1 MKKIFYFLVSI
12 SMIILSVSNGYA
24 LTAGEIYTIEIDA
37 IGSNGAIVDLSG
49 LTTSAEADS
58 NGKIAF
64 SIAGTPDRTSY
75 NFLVVTVKNPDGTT
89 ARRSIAPTPTAGAT
103 VNLGISNV
111 TEGQAEALI
120 SAMQTAGSDNP
131 IMVAFGMVILR
142 TGSLSSADL
151 ARVATAS
158 RAAVNGFENEL
169 TTNLGVSSAQMTTFK
184 SGIVSRLNE
193 FTSLYKDAVD
203 ATTDAAAAQN
213 RGKAAGLLMQIFVH
227 SATDA
232 GFNEDYVELALMAA
246 GDAVDDDSSWS
257 SLPAAFRSAVDA
269 EMGSAMQK
277 LRAEKALKKYTEA
290 LTLLGAS
297 STQISRYTTAANT
310 LFTAMENAFKAFEA
324 LFQDESS
331 MPSAGDI
338 SSAQSTINTA
348 MESAF
353 SSFITNAASSSS
365 EIDTMAT
372 AMKSGFCSGD
382 AGCETAIDNMKGS
395 SASNSMF
402 SFRTQGGTAVY
413 WPIPMVAAVTWTA
426 NAVAAGG
433 SLTYTRDTLAV
444 PALLNWLDSDDNGG
458 NGVNNTRHDW
468 DATNNNG
475 VASDEKSMPASLA
488 ALFGLRED
496 IQIVEFTKFSDFQ
509 NIGGQPTMVQMK
521 TIMNS
526 LKTRLEARASDISG
540 TTDGSTAITAA
551 QKKAL
556 VTTSLSP
563 DFD

>member
-1 MKKIFYFLVSI
+1 MKKIFYFLVGISI
-12 SMIILSVSNGYA
+12 IILPVSKSYA
-24 LTAGEIYTIEIDA
+24 LTAGTTYTIEIDA
-37 IGSNGAIVDLSG
+37 IGSNGALVDLSG

-58 NGKIAF
+58 NGKISF

-75 NFLVVTVKNPDGTT
+75 NFLIVTVKNPDGTT
-89 ARRSIAPTPTAGAT
+89 ARRSIAPTPSAGAT

-142 TGSLSSADL
+142 TGSLSSTDL

-158 RAAVNGFENEL
+158 RAAVNGFETEL
-169 TTNLGVSSAQMTTFK
+169 TNLGVSSSEMTVFK

-203 ATTDAAAAQN
+203 AATVAAAAEN

-227 SATDA
+227 SAADA

-246 GDAVDDDSSWS
+246 GDGVDDDSSWA

-277 LRAEKALKKYTEA
+277 LRAEKALKKYTSA
-290 LTLLGAS
+290 LTALGAS

-324 LFQDESS
+324 LFQDESN

-338 SSAQSTINTA
+338 TSAQSTINTA
-348 MESAF
+348 MEAAF
-353 SSFITNAASSSS
+353 SSFITNAASSSD
-365 EIDTMAT
+365 EINDMAT
-372 AMKSGFCSGD
+372 AMKNGFCNSN
-382 AGCETAIDNMKGS
+382 AGCETAINNMKGS

-413 WPIPMVAAVTWTA
+413 WPIPMVVAVTWTA
-426 NAVAAGG
+426 NVVAAGG

-468 DATNNNG
+468 DSTNNNG
-475 VASDEKSMPASLA
+475 VASDEKGMPASLA

-526 LKTRLEARASDISG
+526 LKTRLEARASAISG
-540 TTDGSTAITAA
+540 TTDGSNAITAA

>member
-277 LRAEKALKKYTEA
+277 LRAEKALKNTQRRLHCSA
-290 LTLLGAS
+290 QAAHRLADTLLQ
-297 STQISRYTTAANT
+297 QIHSLLQWRMHSRH
-310 LFTAMENAFKAFEA
+310 LRH
-324 LFQDESS
+324 
-331 MPSAGDI
+331 
-338 SSAQSTINTA
+338 
-348 MESAF
+348 
-353 SSFITNAASSSS
+353 
-365 EIDTMAT
+365 
-372 AMKSGFCSGD
+372 
-382 AGCETAIDNMKGS
+382 
-395 SASNSMF
+395 
-402 SFRTQGGTAVY
+402 SFRMRVVCPLLVIY
-413 WPIPMVAAVTWTA
+413 HLP
-426 NAVAAGG
+426 
-433 SLTYTRDTLAV
+433 R
-444 PALLNWLDSDDNGG
+444 ALLILQWRAPL
-458 NGVNNTRHDW
+458 VH
-468 DATNNNG
+468 
-475 VASDEKSMPASLA
+475 L
-488 ALFGLRED
+488 L
-496 IQIVEFTKFSDFQ
+496 
-509 NIGGQPTMVQMK
+509 QM
-521 TIMNS
+521 
-526 LKTRLEARASDISG
+526 LHPQAVR
-540 TTDGSTAITAA
+540 
-551 QKKAL
+551 
-556 VTTSLSP
+556 
-563 DFD
+563 

>member
-1 MKKIFYFLVSI
+1 MKKIFSILVSI

-24 LTAGEIYTIEIDA
+24 LTAGTTYTIEIDA

-75 NFLVVTVKNPDGTT
+75 NFLVLSVKNPDGST
-89 ARRSIAPTPTAGAT
+89 ARRSLIPAPTAGST
-103 VNLGISNV
+103 VNLGVSNV
-111 TEGQAEALI
+111 TESQAEALI

-142 TGSLSSADL
+142 TGSLSSTDL
-151 ARVATAS
+151 AKVATAS
-158 RAAVNGFENEL
+158 RSAVNGFETEL
-169 TTNLGVSSAQMTTFK
+169 TNLGVSSSEMTTFK

-203 ATTDAAAAQN
+203 AATDAAAAEN

-246 GDAVDDDSSWS
+246 GDAVNDDSSWD

-277 LRAEKALKKYTEA
+277 LRAEKALKKYTSA
-290 LTLLGAS
+290 LTALGAS
-297 STQISRYTTAANT
+297 STQISSYTTAANT

-324 LFQDESS
+324 LFQNESN
-331 MPSAGDI
+331 MPSANDI
-338 SSAQSTINTA
+338 SSAQSAINTA
-348 MESAF
+348 MEAAF

-372 AMKSGFCSGD
+372 AMKSGFCSGN

-413 WPIPMVAAVTWTA
+413 WPIPMVVAVTWTA
-426 NAVAAGG
+426 NVVAAGG
-433 SLTYTRDTLAV
+433 SLSYTRDTLAV
-444 PALLNWLDSDDNGG
+444 PALLNWLDSDDSAP
-458 NGVNNTRHDW
+458 VNNTRHDW

-521 TIMNS
+521 TIMNN
-526 LKTRLEARASDISG
+526 LKTRLEARASAISG

>member
-1 MKKIFYFLVSI
+1 MKKIFSILVSI

-24 LTAGEIYTIEIDA
+24 LTAGTTYTIEIDA

-58 NGKIAF
+58 NGKISF
-64 SIAGTPDRTSY
+64 SIAGIPDRTSY

-89 ARRSIAPTPTAGAT
+89 ARRSLIPTPTAGAT

-142 TGSLSSADL
+142 TGSLSSTDL

-169 TTNLGVSSAQMTTFK
+169 TNLGVSSSQMTTFK
-184 SGIVSRLNE
+184 SSIVSRLNE

-277 LRAEKALKKYTEA
+277 IRAEKALKKYTAA
-290 LTLLGAS
+290 LTTLGAS
-297 STQISRYTTAANT
+297 STQISRYTSAANT

-324 LFQDESS
+324 LFQDESN

-338 SSAQSTINTA
+338 SSAQSAINTA

-365 EIDTMAT
+365 EIDAMAT
-372 AMKSGFCSGD
+372 AMKSGFCGGNST
-382 AGCETAIDNMKGS
+382 CESTIDNMKGS

-413 WPIPMVAAVTWTA
+413 WPIPMVVAVTWTA
-426 NAVAAGG
+426 NVVAAGG

-468 DATNNNG
+468 DSTNNNG
-475 VASDEKSMPASLA
+475 VASDEKNMPASLA

-521 TIMNS
+521 TIMNNF
-526 LKTRLEARASDISG
+526 KTRLEGRASAISG

>member
-1 MKKIFYFLVSI
+1 MKKIFSILVSI
-12 SMIILSVSNGYA
+12 SMIVLAVSNGYA
-24 LTAGEIYTIEIDA
+24 LTAGTTYTIEIDA

-64 SIAGTPDRTSY
+64 SIAGTPDRTFY

-111 TEGQAEALI
+111 TEGQVEALI

-142 TGSLSSADL
+142 TGSLSAANL

-158 RAAVNGFENEL
+158 RAAVSGFETEL
-169 TTNLGVSSAQMTTFK
+169 TNLGVSSSEMTIFK

-203 ATTDAAAAQN
+203 AATDAAAAEN

-227 SATDA
+227 SAADA

-246 GDAVDDDSSWS
+246 GDAIDDDSSWS

-277 LRAEKALKKYTEA
+277 LRAEKALKKYTSA
-290 LTLLGAS
+290 LTALGAS
-297 STQISRYTTAANT
+297 SAQISRYTTASNT

-324 LFQDESS
+324 LFQDESN

-348 MESAF
+348 MESSF

-365 EIDTMAT
+365 EIDDMAT
-372 AMKSGFCSGD
+372 AMKNGFCNNDST
-382 AGCETAIDNMKGS
+382 CISTITTMRGS
-395 SASNSMF
+395 STSNSMF

-413 WPIPMVAAVTWTA
+413 WPIPMVVAVTWTA
-426 NAVAAGG
+426 NVVAAGG

-444 PALLNWLDSDDNGG
+444 PSMMNWLDSDDNGG

-468 DATNNNG
+468 DSTNNNG
-475 VASDEKSMPASLA
+475 VASDEKGMPDSLA

-496 IQIVEFTKFSDFQ
+496 IQIVEFSKYAAFGA
-509 NIGGQPTMVQMK
+509 IIGQPTMAQMK
-521 TIMNS
+521 TIMNNF
-526 LKTRLEARASDISG
+526 KTRLEARASAISG
-540 TTDGSTAITAA
+540 TINGSTAITAA

-556 VTTSLSP
+556 ATTSLSP